1 MEVSGVFGI
10 VRQIRNE
17 FILATLGGNG
27 GTLLSIV
34 FAFDIVNRF
43 LGKRKLARKASD
55 ALVNEHRAQRNEV
68 RSSK

>member
-43 LGKRKLARKASD
+43 LGKRKLARKLERR
-55 ALVNEHRAQRNEV
+55 ALSTSTA
-68 RSSK
+68 RSETK